1 VPSLALK
8 KQPTLKEVS
17 NADNSSDPRNLKLS
31 NCQAERAADKPAGHV
46 ALRCDEVSGSVSQ
59 KVAVIAA
66 AGTLAVAM
74 EFPWCGFIT
83 GNTTH
88 CFYLTITLAVQT

>member
-1 VPSLALK
+1 MALK
-8 KQPTLKEVS
+8 KQPTLEVS

-31 NCQAERAADKPAGHV
+31 NCQAERDADKPAGHV
-46 ALRCDEVSGSVSQ
+46 ALLCDEVSGSVSQ

-66 AGTLAVAM
+66 AGTLAVAL

-83 GNTTH
+83 GNMTH
-88 CFYLTITLAVQT
+88 WFCLTITLALQI